1 MLGLYQGVSFFIFPA
16 NMSFYAN
23 ATAVGVGAAG
33 NIKDYL

>member
-1 MLGLYQGVSFFIFPA
+1 MLGLNRGVSFFIFPV
-16 NMSFYAN
+16 NMNFYAN